1 MPSGIVKAV
10 VLVDDLDAT
19 LRFLDVVAGATP
31 VQRFEST
38 GEMAAAGLGWPA
50 AQGATRGAIV
60 GQRQG
65 LLEIVEIPAGLRDSV
80 RPGVAGLSFANR
92 DVESQ
97 AKAAREAGFCVE
109 GPYDIVGVDK
119 TVSTIARIE
128 AGGVPFELIRF
139 GSPSSDKE
147 KAG

>member
-1 MPSGIVKAV
+1 
-10 VLVDDLDAT
+10 LVDDLDVT
-19 LRFLDVVAGATP
+19 LRFLEDIAGAGP
-31 VQRFEST
+31 VARFEST

-50 AQGATRGAIV
+50 EHGATRGAMV

-65 LLEIVEIPAGLRDSV
+65 LLELVEIPAGLRDTL

-92 DVESQ
+92 DIEAKTAD
-97 AKAAREAGFCVE
+97 AKAAGFAVE
-109 GPYDIVGVDK
+109 GPYSLVGVDE
-119 TVSTIARIE
+119 TVSTISRIA

-139 GSPSSDKE
+139 GSPSSQTE